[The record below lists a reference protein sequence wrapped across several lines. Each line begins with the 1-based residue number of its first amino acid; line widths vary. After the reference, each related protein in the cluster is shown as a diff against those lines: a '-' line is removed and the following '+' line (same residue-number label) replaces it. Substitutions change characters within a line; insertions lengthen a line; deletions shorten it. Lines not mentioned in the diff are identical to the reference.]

1 MARNI
6 ELGRR
11 GERIAA
17 DFLTLAGH
25 QILDRNWRSRSG
37 ELDIVTIDR
46 GVVVAVEVKTR
57 TSLDFGHPF
66 EAIDRRKLHRI
77 HRLAWEWCA
86 THAVSSAGVRV
97 DAVAVIVPRDG
108 ALPTVE
114 HLEGVR

>member
-25 QILDRNWRSRSG
+25 RVIDRNWRSRLG
-37 ELDIVTIDR
+37 ELDIVTID
-46 GVVVAVEVKTR
+46 GDAVVAVEVKTR
-57 TSLDFGHPF
+57 TSLGFGHPF

-77 HRLAWEWCA
+77 HRLAREWCA
-86 THAVSSAGVRV
+86 AHRFSSTRVRV
-97 DAVAVIVPRDG
+97 DAVSVIVWRDG
-108 ALPTVE
+108 SLPTIE
-114 HLEGVR
+114 HLQGVR

>member
-1 MARNI
+1 MGRNV

-17 DFLTLAGH
+17 DFLTIAGH
-25 QILDRNWRSRSG
+25 RVVARNWRTRIG

-57 TSLDFGHPF
+57 TSLGFGHPL
-66 EAIDRRKLHRI
+66 EAIDSRKLHRL
-77 HRLAWEWCA
+77 HRLAREWCA
-86 THAVSSAGVRV
+86 AHGVRTDRVRIDAVS
-97 DAVAVIVPRDG
+97 VIVWRDG
-108 ALPTVE
+108 SRPTIE